1 MCRILVE
8 NITDNK
14 DWHHGAGLIKFDKN
28 VNENGFYGYASIL
41 FMSSSKF
48 NSPFNR
54 GSSLTNYPENGKMAM
69 KYS

>member
-28 VNENGFYGYASIL
+28 VDENGFYGYASIL
-41 FMSSSKF
+41 FMSNGKI
-48 NSPFNR
+48 NPPFN
-54 GSSLTNYPENGKMAM
+54 GKTNLSISQKME
-69 KYS
+69 K